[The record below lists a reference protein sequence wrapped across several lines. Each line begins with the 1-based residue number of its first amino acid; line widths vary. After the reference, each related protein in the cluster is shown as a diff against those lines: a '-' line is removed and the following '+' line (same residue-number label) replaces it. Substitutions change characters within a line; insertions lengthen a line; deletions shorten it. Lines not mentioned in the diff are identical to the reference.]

1 MIPPCASLIARYAE
15 LQRRYHTRR
24 RIGACLEL
32 LDGVLTPEDR
42 RLLEHG
48 SGGATPSTIRSGPAF
63 RDRYE
68 AAARSNLDR
77 EIEALIAGGEWAVK

>member
-24 RIGACLEL
+24 RIGACVEL

-42 RLLEHG
+42 RLLE
-48 SGGATPSTIRSGPAF
+48 
-63 RDRYE
+63 
-68 AAARSNLDR
+68 
-77 EIEALIAGGEWAVK
+77 